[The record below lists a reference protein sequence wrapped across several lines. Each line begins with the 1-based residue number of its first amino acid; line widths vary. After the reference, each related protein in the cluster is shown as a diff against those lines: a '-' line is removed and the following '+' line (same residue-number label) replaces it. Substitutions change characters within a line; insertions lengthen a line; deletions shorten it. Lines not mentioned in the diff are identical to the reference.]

1 MALTRLPWQ
10 NGEPEPVPRH
20 IPGTPIHHV
29 TSLIPIATGRRNDLA
44 ATLSAL
50 EERTTVT
57 GVSPFNALPQVH
69 MLRIQVLDTI
79 PAGGR
84 RPRRV
89 ALDIPILLFGV
100 SFEGN
105 TGHLARSMIGTVP
118 DLCDAIFGCCTGY
131 PGRDRVEL
139 AAWFRQFEVRPNLP
153 YSAGFSSRREI
164 ENALDH
170 TDRLRRFMPGA
181 SSCSAAE
188 LKAAF
193 LKEFS

>member
-10 NGEPEPVPRH
+10 KGEPEPVPRH

-29 TSLIPIATGRRNDLA
+29 TSLIPITRRNDLDTA
-44 ATLSAL
+44 LTAL
-50 EERTTVT
+50 EDRTISD
-57 GVSPFNALPQVH
+57 GVSPFAAMPQVH
-69 MLRIQVLDTI
+69 MLRIQTLDTI

-89 ALDIPILLFGV
+89 VLDISILLFGV

-105 TGHLARSMIGTVP
+105 TGHLARSLIDTVP
-118 DLCDAIFGCCTGY
+118 DLCDTIFGCCAGY
-131 PGRDRVEL
+131 PGKDRVQL
-139 AAWFRQFEVRPNLP
+139 AAWFRQFEVKPNLP

-164 ENALDH
+164 ENALDR
-170 TDRLRRFMPGA
+170 TNRLRRFMPRA
-181 SSCSAAE
+181 SSHSAAE

-193 LKEFS
+193 LEEFS

>member
-29 TSLIPIATGRRNDLA
+29 TSLIPIATGRRNDLDTA
-44 ATLSAL
+44 LSAL
-50 EERTTVT
+50 EERTTT
-57 GVSPFNALPQVH
+57 DGVSPVAAMPQVH

-105 TGHLARSMIGTVP
+105 TGHLARSLIDTVP
-118 DLCDAIFGCCTGY
+118 DLCDTIFGCCAGY
-131 PGRDRVEL
+131 PGKERLEL
-139 AAWFRQFEVRPNLP
+139 AAWFRRFEVKPNLP

-164 ENALDH
+164 ERALDR
-170 TDRLRRFMPGA
+170 TDRLRRFMPTA
-181 SSCSAAE
+181 SSRSAAE
-188 LKAAF
+188 LKAGF
-193 LKEFS
+193 MQEFS